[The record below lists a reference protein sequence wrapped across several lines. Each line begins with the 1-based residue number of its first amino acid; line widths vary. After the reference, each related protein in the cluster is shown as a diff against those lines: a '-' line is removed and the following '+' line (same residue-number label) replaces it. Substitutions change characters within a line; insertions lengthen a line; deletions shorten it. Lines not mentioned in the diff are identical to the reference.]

1 MSRIIFV
8 VSHICCLL
16 LHYSIYIFHQG
27 LKYCTIHSELVVEL
41 LRSADGEYL
50 IITQNREITP
60 GCCSS
65 HSLLES
71 HFMSTLFH
79 SQFLLTTGSL
89 QNNFIFVVCQL
100 FTLPPP
106 ILADWSRLTARKNKY
121 QKERV
126 NLASHFYG
134 LNKI

>member
-1 MSRIIFV
+1 MSYR
-8 VSHICCLL
+8 CCISYLL
-16 LHYSIYIFHQG
+16 LAAPLFDLYIPPG
-27 LKYCTIHSELVVEL
+27 LEILHNESVLELE
-41 LRSADGEYL
+41 RSLGEEYL
-50 IITQNREITP
+50 IIPQNREITLL

-106 ILADWSRLTARKNKY
+106 ILADWSRLTSRKNKY

-126 NLASHFYG
+126 NLASHFHG